1 MLSIDSDRLG
11 LRPSRAALAA
21 GAAAIALAWA
31 FALPQPAPAGKGKVL
46 GAAKPVPASCP
57 QDCLVEARVTGFQTM
72 IEERR
77 DPFRVPNHG
86 RIVAWS
92 IKLGTPAKE
101 DAKHF
106 NQRFG
111 GSQARLAVLK
121 PVKLRKGK
129 RGYRLLRQG
138 PIENLGPFFGE
149 TTTFGL
155 QRPLRVRKGN
165 VIALTIPTWAPAF
178 AVGQDARWRASR
190 ARSRAEGPCSL
201 KGGLAN
207 LKAGGPQIR
216 KGTERRYACSY
227 RGARLLYSARFI
239 PSRT

>member
-1 MLSIDSDRLG
+1 MPSIDSDRLG
-11 LRPSRAALAA
+11 LRPARAALAA
-21 GAAAIALAWA
+21 GAAAVVLACAL
-31 FALPQPAPAGKGKVL
+31 ALPQPAPAGKGKVL
-46 GAAKPVPASCP
+46 GAANSVPASCP

-72 IEERR
+72 IEDGR

-101 DAKHF
+101 DVKHF

-111 GSQARLAVLK
+111 SSQARLAVLK

-155 QRPLRVRKGN
+155 QRALKVRKGN
-165 VIALTIPTWAPAF
+165 VIALTIPTWATAAPTA
-178 AVGQDARWRASR
+178 A
-190 ARSRAEGPCSL
+190 P
-201 KGGLAN
+201 
-207 LKAGGPQIR
+207 
-216 KGTERRYACSY
+216 ACSTRLGSSAREPDSARVRSAASHP
-227 RGARLLYSARFI
+227 RGAPAVRSPAAPRSPWSPTVAGRRSDRRSARG
-239 PSRT
+239 